1 MGNSFSTCNCVDYD
15 TYEDNI
21 RVRRME
27 REIKNERI
35 TELSKKKFYSIPDN
49 DDIKDISESDDVK
62 DISEYQRETEEIRL
76 ENPNYVG
83 EDNIIN
89 PKSATIKH
97 IDEIINYLQQIPT
110 HNELP

>member
-35 TELSKKKFYSIPDN
+35 TELSKKKFYSIPD
-49 DDIKDISESDDVK
+49 DVIDIS
-62 DISEYQRETEEIRL
+62 ETEEIRL
-76 ENPNYVG
+76 ENPNNVG

-89 PKSATIKH
+89 YKSEAIKH

>member
-49 DDIKDISESDDVK
+49 DDIKDISE
-62 DISEYQRETEEIRL
+62 TAEIRL